1 MSSAETELE
10 TVAVAYAQPVA
21 LSSFDNLKHL
31 STFMCPYGLVPK
43 CLTTLTALHSLQLP
57 SLSGPMSFPWTTMSR
72 LTSLKLENSLMDED
86 SEHIT
91 LPESLHT
98 LHITGPGKIC
108 LQALPKLADLVITQG
123 HPDSQTL
130 LSLTGLT
137 QLSLKARDLSRP
149 EKAAIFSA
157 LAMLHSLV
165 HLQVDASPSSRQIK
179 GLTSLSKLTSLEL
192 LNLAAW
198 DETPCTVDALHYLL
212 SMVNLQQLTCYFGA
226 NGRSYVAET
235 MGQTMGHRS
244 FGAGNLSDDTVES
257 NTGPAVAFYLMSPVS
272 TLKLAVRDETAS
284 DAESL

>member
-1 MSSAETELE
+1 M
-10 TVAVAYAQPVA
+10 
-21 LSSFDNLKHL
+21 
-31 STFMCPYGLVPK
+31 
-43 CLTTLTALHSLQLP
+43 
-57 SLSGPMSFPWTTMSR
+57 
-72 LTSLKLENSLMDED
+72 
-86 SEHIT
+86 
-91 LPESLHT
+91 
-98 LHITGPGKIC
+98 
-108 LQALPKLADLVITQG
+108 
-123 HPDSQTL
+123 

-157 LAMLHSLV
+157 LAKLDSLL

-179 GLTSLSKLTSLEL
+179 GLTSLSQLTSLEL

-235 MGQTMGHRS
+235 MGQPMGHRS
-244 FGAGNLSDDTVES
+244 FGAGNLSDDTFES
-257 NTGPAVAFYLMSPVS
+257 NTGPVVAFYLMSPVS

-284 DAESL
+284 DAESLDIQDSDSD

>member
-1 MSSAETELE
+1 
-10 TVAVAYAQPVA
+10 VAVAYARPVA
-21 LSSFDNLKHL
+21 LNSFANLKHL
-31 STFMCPYGLVPK
+31 RIYMCPYGLVPK

-57 SLSGPMSFPWTTMSR
+57 SLSGPMSFPWTTLSR
-72 LTSLKLENSLMDED
+72 LTSLKLENGLMDED
-86 SEHIT
+86 SEQVK

-98 LHITGPGKIC
+98 LHITSPGKIC

-157 LAMLHSLV
+157 LATLHSLV

-198 DETPCTVDALHYLL
+198 DETPCTVDALQYLL

-235 MGQTMGHRS
+235 MGQPMGHRS
-244 FGAGNLSDDTVES
+244 FGAGNLSDDTFES
-257 NTGPAVAFYLMSPVS
+257 NTGPVVAFYLMSPVS

>member
-1 MSSAETELE
+1 M
-10 TVAVAYAQPVA
+10 AVAYARPVA
-21 LSSFDNLKHL
+21 LSSFANLKHL
-31 STFMCPYGLVPK
+31 RIYMCPCGLVPK
-43 CLTTLTALHSLQLP
+43 CMTTLTALHSLQVP

-86 SEHIT
+86 SEQVK

-98 LHITGPGKIC
+98 LHITSPGKIC

-130 LSLTGLT
+130 LSLTGL
-137 QLSLKARDLSRP
+137 KARDLSRP

-157 LAMLHSLV
+157 LATLHSLV

-192 LNLAAW
+192 LNLTAW
-198 DETPCTVDALHYLL
+198 DETPCTVDALQYLL
-212 SMVNLQQLTCYFGA
+212 SMVNLQQLTCFSGA

-235 MGQTMGHRS
+235 MGQPTGHRS
-244 FGAGNLSDDTVES
+244 FGAGNLSDDTFES
-257 NTGPAVAFYLMSPVS
+257 NTGPVVAFYLMSPVS

-284 DAESL
+284 DAESLDIQDSDSD

>member
-10 TVAVAYAQPVA
+10 TVAVAYAQLVA
-21 LSSFDNLKHL
+21 LSSFASLKHL
-31 STFMCPYGLVPK
+31 RIYLCPYGLVPK

-57 SLSGPMSFPWTTMSR
+57 SLSGPMSFPWTTLSR

-86 SEHIT
+86 SEQVM

-98 LHITGPGKIC
+98 LHTTGLGKIC
-108 LQALPKLADLVITQG
+108 LQALPKLANLVITQG

-130 LSLTGLT
+130 LSLTDLT
-137 QLSLKARDLSRP
+137 QLSLKAQGLPRT

-157 LAMLHSLV
+157 LATLHSLV

-198 DETPCTVDALHYLL
+198 DETPCGCVTVPFVH
-212 SMVNLQQLTCYFGA
+212 G
-226 NGRSYVAET
+226 EP
-235 MGQTMGHRS
+235 
-244 FGAGNLSDDTVES
+244 
-257 NTGPAVAFYLMSPVS
+257 PAA
-272 TLKLAVRDETAS
+272 D
-284 DAESL
+284 